1 MNIRNKII
9 FPIILSGITV
19 LSGCNQIQTTEEQTQ
34 PAIQTED
41 NQNLSTVQSADG
53 SLISY
58 GVRGEGDTTIVFI
71 HCWTCNHQ
79 FWQPQID
86 YFSSYY
92 QVVWLDLAGH
102 GESQSQRQQYTMS
115 AFGNDVASVVNQI
128 DADRVILV
136 GHSMGG
142 PVAIEAAKQLGDKVI
157 GIVGVDTFYTGFD
170 YPQSEEKIEEFVAPF
185 KQDFTSASEQLSRS
199 MFVPSTSKTVVDEIV
214 MNMKKDNPEMG
225 VSALY
230 EIFRW
235 NAENASSDLNQY
247 AEKLYNIN
255 GAPTGDEKPLDES
268 VILIP
273 EVGHFVAQVK
283 PDEFNQ
289 TLEKIITE
297 SQTNTSK

>member
-1 MNIRNKII
+1 MKITNKAI
-9 FPIILSGITV
+9 FLLFLSGITL
-19 LSGCNQIQTTEEQTQ
+19 LSGCNQIQTIKEETQT
-34 PAIQTED
+34 PIQSEE
-41 NQNLSTVQSADG
+41 NLSTVESADG

-58 GVRGEGDTTIVFI
+58 GSRGEGNPTLVFI

-79 FWQPQID
+79 FWKSQID
-86 YFSSYY
+86 YFSNDY

-102 GESQSQRQQYTMS
+102 GQSGSQRQQYTMS
-115 AFGNDVASVVNQI
+115 AFGQDVASVVNQI
-128 DADRVILV
+128 DAKKVILV

-142 PVAIEAAKQLGDKVI
+142 PVAVEAAKILGDQVI

-185 KQDFTSASEQLSRS
+185 KQDFSTASEQLTRS
-199 MFVPSTSKTVVDEIV
+199 MFTPSAPEPVVNKV
-214 MNMKKDNPEMG
+214 VSQMKKDRPEMG

-235 NAENASSDLNQY
+235 NAKNAPSDLNQY
-247 AEKLYNIN
+247 AGKLYNIN
-255 GAPTGDEKPLDES
+255 GAPTGNETPLHES

-289 TLEKIITE
+289 TLEQILAKYPKK
-297 SQTNTSK
+297 SFQ

>member
-1 MNIRNKII
+1 MNIRNQII
-9 FPIILSGITV
+9 FPILLSGITV
-19 LSGCNQIQTTEEQTQ
+19 LLGCNQIQTTEEQTQ

-58 GVRGEGDTTIVFI
+58 GVRGEGDTTLVLI

-86 YFSSYY
+86 YFSQDYK
-92 QVVWLDLAGH
+92 VVWLDLAGH
-102 GESQSQRQQYTMS
+102 GESSSQRQQYTMS

-157 GIVGVDTFYTGFD
+157 GIVGVDTFYTGFN
-170 YPQSEEKIEEFVAPF
+170 YPQSEEKIEAFLAPF
-185 KQDFTSASEQLSRS
+185 KQDFASASEQLSRS

-214 MNMKKDNPEMG
+214 TQMKKDNPEMG
-225 VSALY
+225 VSALH

-235 NAENASSDLNQY
+235 NAENASSDLKQF
-247 AEKLYNIN
+247 ADKLDNIN
-255 GAPTGDEKPLDES
+255 AAPTGNETPQHES

-289 TLEKIITE
+289 ALEKIITE
-297 SQTNTSK
+297 SQTNTSE